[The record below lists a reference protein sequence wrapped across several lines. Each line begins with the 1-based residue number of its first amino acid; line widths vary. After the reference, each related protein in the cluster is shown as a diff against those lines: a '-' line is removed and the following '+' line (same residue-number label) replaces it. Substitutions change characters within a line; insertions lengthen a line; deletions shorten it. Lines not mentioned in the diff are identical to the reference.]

1 MADQAING
9 EDQQVLDAALS
20 CVPRGSYLMTAA
32 HEGARSG
39 LIVHSI
45 QRCGED
51 PVMLCVAA
59 EKGHAID
66 PLIRDARMFALGVM
80 GAEDALLRR
89 RFSMRVNGEA
99 GPSVHVYASDPFD
112 AIEHTTLE
120 SGAPMPT
127 RCGTW
132 FDCELSRRV
141 DLDNE
146 VELFVGR
153 VVWVLHE
160 GARARVPD
168 QE

>member
-1 MADQAING
+1 MADQAIND
-9 EDQQVLDAALS
+9 EDQRVLDAAMV
-20 CVPRGSYLMTAA
+20 CVPRGLYLMTAA
-32 HEGARSG
+32 YEGARSG
-39 LIVHSI
+39 LVVHSV
-45 QRCGED
+45 QLCGED
-51 PVMLCVAA
+51 PLMLCVAA

-80 GAEDALLRR
+80 DADDTFLRR
-89 RFSMRVNGEA
+89 RFAMRVDGDT
-99 GPSVHVYASDPFD
+99 GPSVHVHASDPFD

-120 SGAPMPT
+120 SGAPMPA

-132 FDCELSRRV
+132 FDCELSRRI

-153 VVWVLHE
+153 VLWVLHGGE
-160 GARARVPD
+160 RARVPE